1 MTLLLKEPSAA
12 LDYSVD
18 WGTDYLAGDAL
29 ADSGWTVEPVEAGGL
44 SVVSSGFDLLAAVVT
59 VAGGLP
65 GRIYRLTNRVTTAAG
80 LTDARSIMVRVEKR

>member
-18 WGTDYLAGDAL
+18 WGADYLAGDAL
-29 ADSGWTVEPVEAGGL
+29 ANSSWSVEPAEVGGVEVASSDFDML
-44 SVVSSGFDLLAAVVT
+44 VSVVT

-65 GRIYRLTNRVTTAAG
+65 GRIYRLTNQVTTAAG
-80 LTDARSIMVRVEKR
+80 LQDSRSIMLRVEQR

>member
-18 WGTDYLAGDAL
+18 WGTEYLAGDAL
-29 ADSGWTVEPVEAGGL
+29 ADSGWTVEPAEPGGL
-44 SVVSSGFDLLAAVVT
+44 SVASSGFDLLTSVVT
-59 VAGGLP
+59 VAGGAP

-80 LTDARSIMVRVEKR
+80 LADSRSIIVRVEKR